1 MKHLAG
7 LALLATVACSSD
19 SIETQSVEVAS
30 LAFDVPATWQRR
42 DANRRHVAIAE
53 WVPEDNERK
62 ESVTVIRTET
72 SPAVA
77 KAGAPA
83 VEPLLV
89 AAQRSLANVRASRV
103 KRVTTARGMS
113 GARVDI
119 EFVPPGVEDRYH
131 RTHVVLVDGSALVHV
146 LYTARAPNAAVLEL
160 VLASI
165 HREEA

>member
-1 MKHLAG
+1 MKHLAC
-7 LALLATVACSSD
+7 LVLVTMPACSSD

-30 LAFDVPATWQRR
+30 VAFDVPATWQRH
-42 DANRRHVAIAE
+42 DANRRGVAIAE
-53 WVPEDNERK
+53 WIPDENGRK

-77 KAGAPA
+77 KAGTAS
-83 VEPLLV
+83 VEPLLI
-89 AAQRSLANVRASRV
+89 AAQKSLANVRASRV

-119 EFVPPGVEDRYH
+119 EFVPSGLEDRYH

-165 HREEA
+165 HHEEA